1 MVLCRS
7 PKESSGADLEGLFQL
22 IFMRTEVEEVRI
34 EKKYYD
40 IASRE
45 CNEICAELI
54 REKEELTEEEW
65 EAEARATEA
74 DLEKL
79 KRRCEEESRKWKK
92 VPDEKKQKEFQ
103 ILSDCALWLAEYM
116 GLNIVVEQPDQFR
129 GRIVLEAELFLMTCN
144 TSHTVNEILCS
155 LIQKS
160 SQYCL
165 SCSSGLWEME
175 FQFDL
180 YREVPVEQE

>member
-1 MVLCRS
+1 M
-7 PKESSGADLEGLFQL
+7 
-22 IFMRTEVEEVRI
+22 
-34 EKKYYD
+34 
-40 IASRE
+40 
-45 CNEICAELI
+45 
-54 REKEELTEEEW
+54 
-65 EAEARATEA
+65 
-74 DLEKL
+74 
-79 KRRCEEESRKWKK
+79 
-92 VPDEKKQKEFQ
+92 
-103 ILSDCALWLAEYM
+103 
-116 GLNIVVEQPDQFR
+116 VEQPDQFR